1 MQKIIYG
8 FYLLLLFSL
17 SGCSKTVFTQ
27 QVVDNLHTKQ
37 DLLKQLGEPDQKVAY
52 PGYEEWA
59 YIRDTLSVLN
69 NKNNSDTV
77 SKEAGRPSKDSVK
90 STFYTVHHT
99 YIKFHIDS
107 ADHIIEYKN
116 NGVDLTRKV
125 KENFGNTLLDILGGT
140 LAVLLIVVI
149 EVVKEKLND

>member
-1 MQKIIYG
+1 MKKLIYG
-8 FYLLLLFSL
+8 FYFLLLFFL
-17 SGCSKTVFTQ
+17 SGCSKIVYTQ
-27 QVVDNLHTKQ
+27 QVVDNLHTRQ
-37 DLLKQLGEPDQKVAY
+37 DLLKQLGEPDQKVKY

-69 NKNNSDTV
+69 NKNTSDTTK
-77 SKEAGRPSKDSVK
+77 SEIKLPSKDSTK
-90 STFYTVHHT
+90 TTFYAVHHT

-125 KENFGNTLLDILGGT
+125 KESFGNTLLEILGGT
-140 LAVLLIVVI
+140 LAVLVIIVV
-149 EVVKEKLND
+149 EVAKDRLDN